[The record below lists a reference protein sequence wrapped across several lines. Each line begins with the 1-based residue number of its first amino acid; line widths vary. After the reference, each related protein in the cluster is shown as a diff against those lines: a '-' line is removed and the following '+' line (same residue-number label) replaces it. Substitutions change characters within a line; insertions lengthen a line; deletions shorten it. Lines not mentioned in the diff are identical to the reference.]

1 MQRRAKALV
10 AGLLIIVIAALGVAV
25 AVWPRAPSEGGD
37 ELGGAV
43 ASGEGETGAGEVAP
57 PRPADAP
64 ARVRGRVLL
73 EVLAEAEPPVV
84 VAPAREDMAEG
95 TGPAGYDPSALD
107 REPGADGPPVPL
119 VPPPLGTCRA
129 VAWRAGARL
138 GEASCDAE
146 GGFLLE
152 LAVADGPATAVTVE
166 MLVPGHLRG
175 VLVAPAQAGT
185 EAVLP
190 TVALGPAS
198 WLDGQVID
206 RRGQPVA
213 GVTVEALPLPG
224 LGEPEPWRATTGE
237 AGGFLFDTI
246 PGGPIRL
253 RATGPGLALS
263 VVEAYAPERGIV
275 IVVDALQGLGG
286 DVLGAPELVRRAQ
299 VRLEGSSLWPPLV
312 QQASET
318 GGFLFSD
325 LVDGVYGL
333 VAIVPAEEPGDPEYA
348 SIPLENLSPG
358 AHVSLALIQAHR
370 VPVQVVSPDG
380 SPVPK
385 ARLTLGYASVG
396 LLQQVA
402 EADAN
407 GMADLGPVVP
417 GPYVVRADADGYLPS
432 EAVAVDVGAE
442 AAARQVLTLVRPGRI
457 VGTVIDEDGRPV
469 PEASIVVDA
478 DTLYSPGEAM
488 IRARTFGALQRSGSL
503 GVTSGAVPP
512 IPLVGEGE
520 DEVGTWTQSDERGDF
535 SLDLLMPG
543 RYRLRAVHG
552 EHAASA
558 VVVVDLA
565 PGEHEG
571 GVILTLGDGV
581 PLVGRI
587 YDGNR
592 RPLAGARVELPD
604 GSEVL
609 TDGFG
614 AFDAGHRRGKLRLVV
629 RAPGMIPEVVEVDL
643 DDELDGQAAPLEL
656 LMQPAEGGVEG
667 RVRDA
672 NDRPI
677 AGVRVTLLPEDELT
691 PTAVTWTDARG
702 LFEFAGMSPGP
713 ATIELDH
720 PDYAPASR
728 RVKVPRLA
736 RADKPVELELVPGWT
751 LEVVVR
757 AFGSGDPIAGARVE
771 VDGQAWATDEAGEVR
786 VTRLA
791 GERAQVRVRAGGYVG
806 AEQAVRRPGGGRETL
821 VVDLD
826 EASGIEGTVTDE
838 RGEPVGG
845 ATVVVRTRDGSA
857 VLAEVRTAVDGRW
870 SAADLPEGDV
880 EVEAIPPAGLADLL
894 APVTLR
900 SDVRRGYVTREVDLR
915 FDRL

>member
-1 MQRRAKALV
+1 MSRRVQALLGGLVVALAVIGALAWLWPGEAPAPDV
-10 AGLLIIVIAALGVAV
+10 AGSETGTAAVG
-25 AVWPRAPSEGGD
+25 ED
-37 ELGGAV
+37 EV
-43 ASGEGETGAGEVAP
+43 SGEEPAP
-57 PRPADAP
+57 DAMP
-64 ARVRGRVLL
+64 ARIRGRVLL
-73 EVLAEAEPPVV
+73 EQG
-84 VAPAREDMAEG
+84 APAPAPAPLPGGGGGGEDMFEG
-95 TGPAGYDPSALD
+95 TGPSGYDPSALD
-107 REPGADGPPVPL
+107 REPGADGPPVVL
-119 VPPPLGTCRA
+119 TPPPLGRCRA

-152 LAVADGPATAVTVE
+152 LSVPAGPVTVE

-175 VLVAPAQAGT
+175 VLVAPAQGGT

-206 RRGQPVA
+206 RRGDPVV
-213 GVTVEALPLPG
+213 GLTLEALPLPG
-224 LGEPEPWRATTGE
+224 LGEPEPWRVTSGE
-237 AGGFLFDTI
+237 GGAFVLDTI

-253 RATGPGLALS
+253 RARAPGYALS
-263 VVEAYAPERGIV
+263 VVEAYAPERGV
-275 IVVDALQGLGG
+275 VVVVDGLQDLGG
-286 DVLGAPELVRRAQ
+286 DVIGAPELVRRAE
-299 VRLEGSSLWPPLV
+299 VRLEGSALWPPLA
-312 QQASET
+312 QKASET
-318 GGFLFSD
+318 GGFVFSD

-333 VAIVPAEEPGDPEYA
+333 VAVVPAEKPGDPEYA

-358 AHVSLALIQAHR
+358 SHVSVALIAAHR
-370 VPVQVVSPDG
+370 VPVKVVGPDG
-380 SPVPK
+380 SPVPR

-402 EADAN
+402 EADAE
-407 GMADLGPVVP
+407 GLAELGPVVP

-432 EAVAVDVGAE
+432 EALSVDVGAGAPE
-442 AAARQVLTLVRPGRI
+442 RQVLTLVRPGKI
-457 VGTVIDEDGRPV
+457 AGTVIDEDGRPV

-488 IRARTFGALQRSGSL
+488 IRARTFGALQRAGSL
-503 GVTSGAVPP
+503 GVTSGSVPP
-512 IPLVGEGE
+512 IPLIGEGE

-535 SLDLLMPG
+535 ALELLMPG

-558 VVVVDLA
+558 VVIVDLS
-565 PGEHEG
+565 PGERED
-571 GVILTLGDGV
+571 GVVLTLGHGV

-604 GSEVL
+604 GLEVL

-614 AFDAGHRRGKLRLVV
+614 AFDAGRRRGRVRLVV
-629 RAPGMIPEVVEVDL
+629 RAPGMIPQVLEVDL
-643 DDELDGQAAPLEL
+643 EEQAAPLEL
-656 LMQPAEGGVEG
+656 LMQPAEGGIDG
-667 RVRDA
+667 RVRDG
-672 NDRPI
+672 NGQPI
-677 AGVRVTLLPEDELT
+677 AGVRVTLLPDDELT

-702 LFEFAGMSPGP
+702 LWEFSNMSPGP

-720 PDYAPASR
+720 PEFAPEIR
-728 RVKVPRLA
+728 QVKVPAAA
-736 RADKPVELELVPGWT
+736 RSEKAIELELAAGWA

-757 AFGSGDPIAGARVE
+757 AFGSGDPVAGARVE
-771 VDGQAWATDEAGEVR
+771 VDGQAWAADEAGEVR

-791 GERAQVRVRAGGYVG
+791 VDKAQVRVRASGYVPT
-806 AEQAVRRPGGGRETL
+806 EQSVRRPDDGRAAL

-845 ATVVVRTRDGSA
+845 AQVVVRTRDGSA
-857 VLAEVRTAVDGRW
+857 VLAEVRTGVDGRW
-870 SAADLPEGDV
+870 SVADLPAGDV

-900 SDVRRGYVTREVDLR
+900 SDVRRGFVTRQVDLR

>member
-1 MQRRAKALV
+1 MPRRLKALL
-10 AGLLIIVIAALGVAV
+10 AGLVVALALLVAF
-25 AVWPRAPSEGGD
+25 ALWPRAIEESGEGGEGPD
-37 ELGGAV
+37 V
-43 ASGEGETGAGEVAP
+43 ASGGAGEAAEAP
-57 PRPADAP
+57 PRPVELP
-64 ARVRGRVLL
+64 ARIRGKVLL
-73 EVLAEAEPPVV
+73 EQLAAAEP
-84 VAPAREDMAEG
+84 APAGSGAGGANDLSEG
-95 TGPAGYDPSALD
+95 TGPSGYDPSALD

-119 VPPPLGTCRA
+119 VPPAPGRCRA
-129 VAWRAGARL
+129 VAWRAGVRL
-138 GEASCDAE
+138 AEASCDAE

-152 LAVADGPATAVTVE
+152 LAVAVGPATPVTVE

-190 TVALGPAS
+190 TMALGPAS

-213 GVTVEALPLPG
+213 GVTIEAQPLPG
-224 LGEPEPWRATTGE
+224 IGEPEPWRVVSGE
-237 AGGFLFDTI
+237 AGGFVLDTI
-246 PGGPIRL
+246 PAGPIRL
-253 RATGPGLALS
+253 RARGPGLALS

-275 IVVDALQGLGG
+275 IVVDGLQDLGG
-286 DVLGAPELVRRAQ
+286 DVIGAPALVRRAR
-299 VRLEGSSLWPPLV
+299 VRLEGSSLWPPLE
-312 QQASET
+312 QQASEL
-318 GGFLFSD
+318 GGFVFKD

-333 VAIVPAEEPGDPEYA
+333 VAIVPAERPGDPEYA

-358 AHVSLALIQAHR
+358 SHVSVALIQAQR

-380 SPVPK
+380 SPVAK
-385 ARLTLGYASVG
+385 ARITLGYASVG

-407 GMADLGPVVP
+407 GEAELGPVVP
-417 GPYVVRADADGYLPS
+417 GPYVVRADADGFLPS
-432 EAVAVDVGAE
+432 EALAVDVGAVRPD
-442 AAARQVLTLVRPGRI
+442 RQVLTLVRPGRI

-488 IRARTFGALQRSGSL
+488 IRARTFGALQRAGSL
-503 GVTSGAVPP
+503 GVTSGSIPP

-558 VVVVDLA
+558 VVIVDLS
-565 PGEHEG
+565 PGEREDG
-571 GVILTLGDGV
+571 IVLTLGHGV

-609 TDGFG
+609 TDQFG
-614 AFDAGHRRGKLRLVV
+614 VFDAGHRRGRLRLVV
-629 RAPGMIPEVVEVDL
+629 RAPGMIPEVVDVDL
-643 DDELDGQAAPLEL
+643 EEQAAPLEL
-656 LMQPAEGGVEG
+656 LMQPAEGGLDG
-667 RVRDA
+667 RVRDG
-672 NDRPI
+672 NGQPI

-691 PTAVTWTDARG
+691 PTAVTWTDERG
-702 LFEFAGMSPGP
+702 LFEFSGMSPGP
-713 ATIELDH
+713 ASLELDH
-720 PDYAPASR
+720 PEFAPASR
-728 RVKVPRLA
+728 RVKVPKVA
-736 RADKPVELELVPGWT
+736 RTDKPVELELAAGWA

-757 AFGSGDPIAGARVE
+757 AFGSGDPVAGARVE
-771 VDGQAWATDEAGEVR
+771 VDGQVWATDEAGEVR

-791 GERAQVRVRAGGYVG
+791 VDRAQVRVRAPGFVG
-806 AEQAVRRPGGGRETL
+806 TEQTVRRPDDGREAL

-838 RGEPVGG
+838 RGAPVGG

-857 VLAEVRTAVDGRW
+857 VLAEVRTAADGRW

-900 SDVRRGYVTREVDLR
+900 SDVRRGFVTREVDLR